1 MSDDFMLIFKMA
13 ALVITFK
20 VVALVENKHLNA
32 YVDKLL
38 KERDILKEEVRR
50 LTNNDKNI

>member
-1 MSDDFMLIFKMA
+1 MLIFKMA